1 MDEKRVCVLRRRDSA
16 NILIESRLKGENP
29 FVSFNNFPKSR
40 HLPNT
45 RLETFIFKTS
55 NIEKY
60 MVIQKSRGIEFV
72 APDIIETDT
81 FLFIQTKPS
90 ELTGNSVGLIQWKK
104 EKGNYVYEKVRDLIW
119 EFTKNKK
126 RLS

>member
-1 MDEKRVCVLRRRDSA
+1 MC
-16 NILIESRLKGENP
+16 
-29 FVSFNNFPKSR
+29 FNQLYHIYLCSKLN
-40 HLPNT
+40 HWT
-45 RLETFIFKTS
+45 
-55 NIEKY
+55 
-60 MVIQKSRGIEFV
+60 EFV
-72 APDIIETDT
+72 TPDLIETDT